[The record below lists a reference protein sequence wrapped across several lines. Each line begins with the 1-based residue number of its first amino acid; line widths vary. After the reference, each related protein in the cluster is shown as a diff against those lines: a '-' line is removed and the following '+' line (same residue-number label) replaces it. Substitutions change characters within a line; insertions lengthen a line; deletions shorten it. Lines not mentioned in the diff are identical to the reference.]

1 MLIYPKYE
9 EIILINYFT
18 SVVLKKNNEKGK
30 FVFENDILKIN
41 WNKNS
46 KEELFIK
53 NDKILDDSIYSYIY
67 IKNEIEDYN
76 ENEIEDNNENEN
88 IYNNIVYNGKK
99 INIFFD
105 KKVII
110 FFINKD
116 DNKIFN
122 IDNESIVFD
131 IKIINNEIININL
144 NNEYYNVF
152 ELIDDIYY
160 DNTDKFNET
169 IEIKHNT
176 WNDYCIINKHNNFLY
191 RLTDNQE
198 IANFDLNGEKLIIYW
213 KKWNYEI
220 FLKKNNI
227 YEIEKNNKV
236 ECEVECEVEY
246 EAECEAE
253 SEKHNIQD
261 YESIKNENN
270 IDFSDKIEGT
280 KILNEIY
287 IYHNDWNELCIIDG
301 EKIYRK
307 NNKDEYGDYE
317 IKNNKLRI
325 LWKLWDEEIFYNFN
339 ETENK
344 YDEYYYEKYVKNLEY
359 NSGKYF
365 INTYNSKIYNNN
377 YSNVG
382 KSKFEDKKIIISFLN
397 SKEEEYDFIEHND
410 TIIIYENIFKEI
422 IIVKD
427 FEEKYIINLINFKIN
442 DKNNIK
448 NGTYEL
454 NNNIIN
460 IFWDALTYTEEYIF
474 DNNKYYYKKYYDIN
488 NNIFYLFDDCNY
500 KILKIDTFNNFFHND
515 DYFTKI
521 KFLNNNNYY
530 YLVEDNILKTYLL
543 NSIDYDSNQY
553 NILIN
558 NEIYNNI
565 NDSFDY
571 LIYKEFNKNVRNMN
585 IIELYHHWIKY
596 CTNEDYIYSLKS
608 FLNKNDFFNINQYMI
623 NNSLKNTVDVLF
635 HFNNNHLLSNYFYS
649 KEMIEVV
656 YNNIFKS
663 EKIENNENKKSNND
677 DYLEELFFDDNI
689 LYILNINNESDLD
702 KFNSFE
708 KNLKNDFNIIVNVN
722 FESIKLIHFENEV
735 INKYNNLILCKSRSN
750 NNFYI
755 LEFIIKYLLSNNIY
769 YNKIIY
775 INNFDK
781 YFKNSWV
788 SKNKIL
794 QINNK
799 KDNNLL
805 NVIVKIN
812 YFYFLINYAYS
823 KFDIIQI
830 LIFYYLLKRNIYII
844 GNYNFISKFI
854 TIKDI
859 ITNNFSEK
867 IILLK

>member
-18 SVVLKKNNEKGK
+18 SSVLKKNNEKGK

-53 NDKILDDSIYSYIY
+53 NDKEYDYSIYSYIY
-67 IKNEIEDYN
+67 IKNENEN
-76 ENEIEDNNENEN
+76 ENEIENEKSNKNENEN

-99 INIFFD
+99 INIVFD
-105 KKVII
+105 KKVVI

-116 DNKIFN
+116 CNKIFN
-122 IDNESIVFD
+122 IDNESISFD
-131 IKIINNEIININL
+131 IKIINNEIINIKL

-169 IEIKHNT
+169 IEVKHNT
-176 WNDYCIINKHNNFLY
+176 WNDYCIINKYNNFLY
-191 RLTDNQE
+191 RLTNNQE
-198 IANFDLNGEKLIIYW
+198 TAYFDLNNEKLIIYW
-213 KKWNYEI
+213 EKWNSEI

-227 YEIEKNNKV
+227 YEIENNEI
-236 ECEVECEVEY
+236 EC
-246 EAECEAE
+246 
-253 SEKHNIQD
+253 NIQVD
-261 YESIKNENN
+261 DNIKNDNN
-270 IDFSDKIEGT
+270 IDFLDKIINSEIIEEN

-287 IYHNDWNELCIIDG
+287 IYHNHWNELCIIDDL
-301 EKIYRK
+301 KIYRK
-307 NNKDEYGDYE
+307 NNKDEYGDYK
-317 IKNNKLRI
+317 IKNNKLLI
-325 LWKLWDEEIFYNFN
+325 LWKLWSEEVFYKFN
-339 ETENK
+339 EIDN
-344 YDEYYYEKYVKNLEY
+344 EYYYEKYIKNLEY
-359 NSGKYF
+359 NNDKYF
-365 INTYNSKIYNNN
+365 INTFNNKIYNSN
-377 YSNVG
+377 YFNVG

-397 SKEEEYDFIEHND
+397 SNEKEYDFIEHDD

-448 NGTYEL
+448 NGTYKI

-460 IFWDALTYTEEYIF
+460 IFWNNLTYSEEYIF
-474 DNNKYYYKKYYDIN
+474 VNNKYYYYKYYNIN
-488 NNIFYLFDDCNY
+488 NTIFYLFDDCNY

-515 DYFTKI
+515 DYVTKI
-521 KFLNNNNYY
+521 KFLNNNDYY
-530 YLVEDNILKTYLL
+530 YLIEDDILKTYLL
-543 NSIDYDSNQY
+543 NSTDYNGTQY

-558 NEIYNNI
+558 NEIYNAI

-571 LIYKEFNKNVRNMN
+571 LIYKQFNKNVQNMN

-596 CTNEDYIYSLKS
+596 GINEDYIYSYKS

-623 NNSLKNTVDVLF
+623 NNSLKNKIDALF
-635 HFNNNHLLSNYFYS
+635 HFNSNHLLSNYFYS
-649 KEMIEVV
+649 KEMIEIV

-663 EKIENNENKKSNND
+663 EKMENNEHKKCNNE

-689 LYILNINNESDLD
+689 LYIININNESDLD
-702 KFNSFE
+702 KFNHYE
-708 KNLKNDFNIIVNVN
+708 KNLKNDFNIIINVN
-722 FESIKLIHFENEV
+722 FESIKLIHFEKEI

-755 LEFIIKYLLSNNIY
+755 LEFIIKYLLSNNIF
-769 YNKIIY
+769 YNKVIY

-781 YFKNSWV
+781 YFENSWV
-788 SKNKIL
+788 AKNKIL
-794 QINNK
+794 LKNNK

-805 NVIVKIN
+805 NVIIKIN
-812 YFYFLINYAYS
+812 YFYYLINYAYS
-823 KFDIIQI
+823 KVDIIQI
-830 LIFYYLLKRNIYII
+830 FIFYYLLKRNVYQIC
-844 GNYNFISKFI
+844 NNNFISKFT

-859 ITNNFSEK
+859 INNTFSEK
-867 IILLK
+867 IIILK